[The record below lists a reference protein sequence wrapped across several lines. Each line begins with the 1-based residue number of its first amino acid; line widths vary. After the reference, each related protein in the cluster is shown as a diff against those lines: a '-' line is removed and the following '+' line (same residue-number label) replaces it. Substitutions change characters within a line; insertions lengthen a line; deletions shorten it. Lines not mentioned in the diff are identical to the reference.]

1 MTCCTATSAVTPS
14 TPATRTRP
22 LLARTLDEA
31 LRLVAADPGACIHL
45 LLRAWPQ
52 VDRARAHLAGTRW
65 ADRIHVHHHS
75 AGAALRRILRSG

>member
-1 MTCCTATSAVTPS
+1 MTCCTANSTTS
-14 TPATRTRP
+14 PAPTRP

-31 LRLVAADPGACIHL
+31 LRLVASDPGSCIHL

-52 VDRARAHLAGTRW
+52 VDRARADLAGTRW

-75 AGAALRRILRSG
+75 AGAALRRILRSC